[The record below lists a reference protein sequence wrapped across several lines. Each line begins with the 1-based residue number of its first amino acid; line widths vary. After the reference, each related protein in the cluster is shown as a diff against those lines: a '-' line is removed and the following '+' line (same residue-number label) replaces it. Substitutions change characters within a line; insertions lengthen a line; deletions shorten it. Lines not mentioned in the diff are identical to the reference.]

1 MQQGFMGQFM
11 FLIVMLVLFYL
22 MIFLPEKKRKKK
34 FNEMVN
40 SLALNDEIIT
50 RGGIV
55 GKVVNIQDNL
65 VVVQTGPERTRIQVS
80 KSSLY
85 NVTKKKENESSN
97 VKEKEDK

>member
-22 MIFLPEKKRKKK
+22 MIFLPEKKRKKN
-34 FNEMVN
+34 FNEMIN
-40 SLALNDEIIT
+40 SLSLNDEIIT

-65 VVVQTGPERTRIQVS
+65 VIVQTGPERTRIQVS
-80 KSSLY
+80 KSSVY
-85 NVTKKKENESSN
+85 NVTKKRENESAD